1 MSNKLNSG
9 SLDTL
14 KVGDVLMKHVQTT
27 STGGY
32 QVCFIENINRGGNA
46 GSSAL
51 SDLNYSDSRF
61 QRGSRMYVYA
71 TAQLSDLEKALG
83 IDGLD
88 IENMDFA
95 AETTKSGKVIN
106 CATLN
111 ILNPVN
117 VLNGKKFKVQID
129 EDTKPLDEWQANN
142 DAYKVNP
149 ATGEAL
155 MKDGQHIYSKNTLTY
170 EDSVQ
175 HTLIAHD
182 REPVAAEQPVQNFEA
197 ELEMI

>member
-1 MSNKLNSG
+1 
-9 SLDTL
+9 
-14 KVGDVLMKHVQTT
+14 
-27 STGGY
+27 
-32 QVCFIENINRGGNA
+32 
-46 GSSAL
+46 
-51 SDLNYSDSRF
+51 
-61 QRGSRMYVYA
+61 MYVYA
-71 TAQLSDLEKALG
+71 NAQLSDLEKVLG

-117 VLNGKKFKVQID
+117 VLNGKTFKVQIN
-129 EDTKPLDEWQANN
+129 EDIKPLDKWQADN

-155 MKDGQHIYSKNTLTY
+155 MKDGQHIYSKNSLTY

-175 HTLIAHD
+175 HAFVAHD
-182 REPVAAEQPVQNFEA
+182 TAPVAAEQPVQNFEA